1 MRGREEGRRH
11 PCLEHGSCNHWHDS
25 KEQGLD
31 RGAYEVCCTDDV
43 DSRTEEARKSDGGD
57 GETSQWAEAR
67 FASASS
73 PAQLNADS
81 GESGK
86 PSRRR
91 GTVRNEGL
99 DPAVAAQ
106 G

>member
-1 MRGREEGRRH
+1 M
-11 PCLEHGSCNHWHDS
+11 
-25 KEQGLD
+25 
-31 RGAYEVCCTDDV
+31 
-43 DSRTEEARKSDGGD
+43 RKSDGGD
-57 GETSQWAEAR
+57 GETSQWAEAG

-91 GTVRNEGL
+91 RGTVRNEGL
-99 DPAVAAQ
+99 DPAMAAVTSSRLEPAFTT
-106 G
+106 